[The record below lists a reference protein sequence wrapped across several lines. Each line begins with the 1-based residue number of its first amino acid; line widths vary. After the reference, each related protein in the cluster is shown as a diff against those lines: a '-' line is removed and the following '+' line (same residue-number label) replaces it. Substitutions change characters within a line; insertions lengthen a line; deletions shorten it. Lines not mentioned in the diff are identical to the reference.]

1 MIQAKLTFKDL
12 TMIVVSLVIGVGIFR
27 APKMV
32 AVEAQVPAIFFLA
45 WIAGGIVSVCGA
57 LTFAEI
63 GARYPQAGGFYRLF
77 SYCYHP
83 AFAFMMNW
91 VLVINNAVACAAVA
105 IIGAEY
111 ISPILL
117 PAGLQNQTGIG
128 LIVFVLVGTL
138 YVINLLGIRM
148 GASVQNVL
156 SGLKIAL
163 ILLFILAIFSP
174 SKPVSM
180 PTNLP
185 QMSLSSAFM
194 AFASCLISVFFSYG
208 GYQQTI
214 NFGADVQNPQR
225 DIPKAVFVG
234 MGIVISLYLGINYT
248 YYHVLGWEGLKSSPL
263 LAAELG
269 KALLGTY
276 GYQLTCVVIFI
287 SVIGFLNAT
296 ILSNPRMYYAMAEDK
311 VLPAIFKKI
320 NDKTQVQTFG
330 LSFFIGLILISYLL
344 GKQFENIVSYVM
356 IIDTISLAF
365 AAAALFILRKK
376 AKDENISYTGFKMRA
391 YPIIPI
397 IFIVMIGICTISV
410 VSANPLKMLVALALF
425 GLGYP
430 IYYGMRKSW
439 DK

>member
-32 AVEAQVPAIFFLA
+32 AVEAQMPAIFFLA

-117 PAGLQNQTGIG
+117 PASLQNQTGIS

-163 ILLFILAIFSP
+163 ILLFILAVFSP
-174 SKPVSM
+174 SKPVSI

-234 MGIVISLYLGINYT
+234 MGIVIFLYLGINYT

-376 AKDENISYTGFKMRA
+376 AKDENSPYTGFKMRA
-391 YPIIPI
+391 YPIIPM